1 MNDIRT
7 TNEADL
13 LSRSRQGD
21 QTAYGELV
29 KRHYRLVSTVA
40 LRLGVPADLA
50 QDVAQEVFLRAW
62 RRLPGFRP
70 QGENSF
76 RAWLCRISHNLAVDT
91 LRHSRPQAHLDD
103 EPILAG
109 RDGGWDGNPAA
120 AYLRDEEGAEIR
132 ALIAQLP
139 PACRIVLVLREY
151 EGFSYGEI
159 AHALDIPLGTVM
171 SRLNYARTALR
182 KALAERTWAAALP
195 SLAGQPLP

>member
-1 MNDIRT
+1 MMNPVQPIL
-7 TNEADL
+7 EADL
-13 LSRSRQGD
+13 LSRSQQGD
-21 QTAYGELV
+21 RAAYGELV
-29 KRHYRLVSTVA
+29 KRYYRLVSTVA
-40 LRLGVPADLA
+40 LRLGVRADVV

-62 RRLPGFRP
+62 QQLPGFRP

-91 LRHSRPQAHLDD
+91 LRRSRPQASLDE
-103 EPILAG
+103 EPILALQG
-109 RDGGWDGNPAA
+109 QDGNPAA
-120 AYLRDEEGAEIR
+120 AYLREEQAAEIR

-159 AHALDIPLGTVM
+159 SHALDIPLGTVM

-182 KALAERTWAAALP
+182 KALADHRPQTIDHAPSAAAVR
-195 SLAGQPLP
+195 